1 MSRGTKGAGGR
12 TVGGRKTYPTFLI
25 VCEGAKTEPQ
35 YFRGFKLTS
44 AEIVP
49 AGMNTTGLVKY
60 AIQLKDEF
68 EEEGKRFDHYWCV
81 FDRDSFL
88 AQNFNAALQMARSHG
103 FEVAYS
109 NEAFELWYLLHF
121 SYSDTAL
128 GRQLYAEK
136 LTERLG
142 RRYEKNDRTIYETLL
157 PLQEQAIKHAKRL
170 LASYA
175 PNHNPEKDNPSTRV
189 HELVELLRA
198 AQR

>member
-1 MSRGTKGAGGR
+1 
-12 TVGGRKTYPTFLI
+12 LI

-35 YFRGFKLTS
+35 YFRGFKLAS
-44 AEIVP
+44 ANIVP

-60 AIQLKDEF
+60 AIRLK
-68 EEEGKRFDHYWCV
+68 EESDPYDHYWCV
-81 FDRDSFL
+81 FDRDSFP
-88 AQNFNAALQMARSHG
+88 AQTFNAALQMARSHG
-103 FEVAYS
+103 FDVAYS
-109 NEAFELWYLLHF
+109 NEAFELWYLLHY

-157 PLQEQAIKHAKRL
+157 PLQEQAIKHAQRL

-175 PNHNPEKDNPSTRV
+175 PTHNPEKDNPSTRV

-198 AQR
+198 AQG